1 MKLSPLAPEKNR
13 KHASFSCS
21 QAPPLEHACVH
32 PAVQRTDKG
41 VRYGPHTCTLPGP
54 RGHKPPFAQ
63 DSPRLHLCA
72 PFHSQRCLHLDK
84 KKKKKETPYF
94 WLPRRSSFS
103 LPPYVPH
110 HTHTRPFCL
119 PHQNEV
125 GRQGPCQAHP
135 NSSDPQQASDN
146 KFAKLHQM
154 LTEES

>member
-1 MKLSPLAPEKNR
+1 MELSPLAPEKNR

-21 QAPPLEHACVH
+21 QAPPLEHPCVH

-84 KKKKKETPYF
+84 KKKKKRETPYF
-94 WLPRRSSFS
+94 WLPRRSSFYS
-103 LPPYVPH
+103 PTS
-110 HTHTRPFCL
+110 HTTRTRGHSVFPTKMKSG
-119 PHQNEV
+119 
-125 GRQGPCQAHP
+125 GR
-135 NSSDPQQASDN
+135 DPAR
-146 KFAKLHQM
+146 
-154 LTEES
+154 LTRIPLTHSRRLITNLLNCTKC